1 MRRRPGI
8 YKRGNV
14 YWITYMWHG
23 RLYFESS
30 HSSDSRDAE
39 SLLLRRKTELASGR
53 VAVRLSETLTVD
65 ELLDSYIA
73 QIENPA
79 TKKRYKLSQR
89 VLAPLCGM
97 CRITDVD
104 AFTFDRFKE
113 SRIKDGVSPAG
124 VNRDI
129 AVYRASFNFAVE
141 RRLLTH
147 SPLDGVKLFN
157 EAKHRK
163 APRVLSFAEEE
174 KILMCCDLRLRT
186 IIMTLLDTGM
196 RVGIEALK
204 LKWSNI
210 DFEESI
216 ITVAQSKTTA
226 GLRSLPMTPLVR
238 SALLDWRVA
247 TNGISEYVF
256 FNPQHPSVHIRSV
269 KTAWHNAL
277 KMAGLPRFPI
287 YQCRHTFATR
297 LAAAGVSDTIIDQ
310 LMGHSR
316 RDVLRFYTARVL
328 EYLRDAIMRLDQL
341 RTTKTALPVASRIDA
356 IDGLP
361 RKGSVVV
368 N

>member
-8 YKRGNV
+8 YKRGNI
-14 YWITYMWHG
+14 YWITYMSHG
-23 RLYFESS
+23 RQYFESS
-30 HSSDSRDAE
+30 HSSQSRDAE
-39 SLLLRRKTELASGR
+39 SLLQTRKTELELGR
-53 VAVRLSETLTVD
+53 VAVRPSQILTVD

-79 TKKRYKLSQR
+79 TQKRYKLSQR
-89 VLAPLCGM
+89 VLTPLCGN

-113 SRIKDGVSPAG
+113 CRIKEGVSPAG

-129 AVYRASFNFAVE
+129 AVYRAAFNFAVE

-163 APRVLSFAEEE
+163 APRVLSFAEEQR
-174 KILMCCDLRLRT
+174 ILMCCDLRLRT
-186 IIMTLLDTGM
+186 IVRTLLDTGM

-204 LKWSNI
+204 LKWVDV

-216 ITVAQSKTTA
+216 ITVVQSKTTA
-226 GLRSLPMTPLVR
+226 GLRTLPMTTLVK
-238 SALLDWRVA
+238 SALLEWRVA

-256 FNPQHPSVHIRSV
+256 FNPQRPSVHILSV

-277 KMAGLPRFPI
+277 KIAGLPRFPI

-310 LMGHSR
+310 LLGHSR

-328 EYLRDAIMRLDQL
+328 EYLRDAMTRLDQL
-341 RTTKTALPVASRIDA
+341 RTTKTELPVAPRVDA
-356 IDGLP
+356 IDESP
-361 RKGSVVV
+361 RKGSIVV